1 MHPMPN
7 PCLLSSRNWKKKP
20 SEGKKESIKSTK
32 FIHEKVAIYLQR
44 KTTITRMHMIQL
56 SLFRGVHDTQPRPV
70 TLEEVVTMMRTD
82 QSVRDLTEKHRYAR
96 STGDE
101 QGASRYKKMM
111 TSFGVAALFEGGRRQ
126 QHIVELTGLSLVD
139 IDHIPT
145 ERMSEV
151 LALVRG
157 DEHTLLAYTTLS
169 GHGVRIL
176 FRYQINENVNGYPLR
191 SVSQCSTP
199 LVPLKEGQC
208 SLDSSIA
215 ERSSSEPAEYRT
227 NQKELSPFKGDER
240 NEVKRNG
247 AEGVKQYAAL
257 YKLVFIQGNEY
268 YSNLL
273 NLPYDGQCK
282 NVGRISTIAYD
293 EELYYNPEAT
303 PFIIEPEEKKSV
315 GRPRKGKS
323 EEVRVKRC
331 EDAVLRDLERRGVVY
346 APGTHNKYI
355 SDACYMMNRYGVSES
370 DCTAWALEKF
380 ADYQAEGNDVA
391 SIVRSCYQ
399 QTEEHGTA
407 KLPRRRQSNQATVA
421 DIQRFLTESGV
432 RVRYNVITR
441 KREILVEGLG
451 LSVESSL
458 RDVALPDANSLNSKP
473 STFNQKELTDDH
485 VNSLYCRFC
494 LSTGLTTRPKEFNTI
509 IESDFYPTY
518 NPLHE
523 YLEHLPAW
531 DGVTDHIDRLA
542 SMVHVTGCTQDMH
555 NRFFKKWI
563 VAMVAAWMDES
574 VTNHEILTYIGPQG
588 RYKTTFMTRLLPP
601 VLGEY
606 FATKTFKGRM
616 DKDDRLALT
625 ELALIDLEELDVMN
639 ASEVNQLKALVTDPS
654 VNLRPV
660 YARYTVRRAHI
671 ASFCGTG
678 NNPRFLTDLT
688 GHRRWLPFMIEAI
701 DSPYDHPFDY
711 EGIYAQAYALYR
723 NGFRYWFDD
732 EENAEL
738 ERHNRQFEEPCIEEE
753 LIRTY
758 LRKPYGEER
767 GEFLT
772 ATRIIELV
780 GGAVRVTLSPKRIA
794 IAMQRLGYEQR
805 RVLNTRGWN
814 VVILTGD
821 QIKEQQ
827 RMDAHRSVEE

>member
-1 MHPMPN
+1 M
-7 PCLLSSRNWKKKP
+7 
-20 SEGKKESIKSTK
+20 
-32 FIHEKVAIYLQR
+32 Q
-44 KTTITRMHMIQL
+44 QL

-70 TLEEVVTMMRTD
+70 TLEELVTMMRTD

-101 QGASRYKKMM
+101 HGAGRYKKMM

-126 QHIVELTGLSLVD
+126 QHIVELTGLSLAD
-139 IDHIPT
+139 FDHIPK
-145 ERMSEV
+145 ENIPSILEK
-151 LALVRG
+151 VRS
-157 DEHTLLAYTTLS
+157 DEHTLLAYTTIS
-169 GHGVRIL
+169 GEGVRVLAKYVLNDDDNLRASLGNNVRRPKGPKATPSAPQSYARPSINRGTVSGALSHPEGEHQQTPPL
-176 FRYQINENVNGYPLR
+176 FI
-191 SVSQCSTP
+191 
-199 LVPLKEGQC
+199 
-208 SLDSSIA
+208 
-215 ERSSSEPAEYRT
+215 
-227 NQKELSPFKGDER
+227 
-240 NEVKRNG
+240 
-247 AEGVKQYAAL
+247 EGVPNGRGSSKRSAEQYKQSFMTINA
-257 YKLVFIQGNEY
+257 Y
-268 YSNLL
+268 YENLTGL
-273 NLPYDGQCK
+273 LSDGQCK

-303 PFIIEPEEKKSV
+303 PFIIELEEKKSV
-315 GRPRKGKS
+315 GRPRRV
-323 EEVRVKRC
+323 ERVKMTVERC
-331 EDAVLRDLERRGVVY
+331 EDAVLRELERRGVRY
-346 APGTHNKYI
+346 EAGTYNKYVNA
-355 SDACYMMNRYGVSES
+355 ACYEMNRYGVPEEQ
-370 DCTAWALEKF
+370 CREWAVNRF
-380 ADYQAEGNDVA
+380 ADYDTPAVEA
-391 SIVRSCYQ
+391 IVRSCYQ

-407 KLPRRRQSNQATVA
+407 KLPHRRQSNQATVA

-441 KREILVEGLG
+441 KREVETHPNPPCKGG
-451 LSVESSL
+451 DSDIAEQVSL
-458 RDVALPDANSLNSKP
+458 PHREGWGGSL
-473 STFNQKELTDDH
+473 ELTDDH

-542 SMVHVTGCTQDMH
+542 SMVHVTGCTQEMH

-563 VAMVAAWMDES
+563 VAMVAAWMDEGI
-574 VTNHEILTYIGPQG
+574 TNHEILTYIGPQG

-723 NGFRYWFDD
+723 TGFRYWFDD

>member
-1 MHPMPN
+1 M
-7 PCLLSSRNWKKKP
+7 
-20 SEGKKESIKSTK
+20 
-32 FIHEKVAIYLQR
+32 Q
-44 KTTITRMHMIQL
+44 QL

-70 TLEEVVTMMRTD
+70 TLEELVTMMRTD

-96 STGDE
+96 TTGDE

-169 GHGVRIL
+169 GQGLRIL
-176 FRYQINENVNGYPLR
+176 FRYKAP
-191 SVSQCSTP
+191 STP
-199 LVPLKEGQC
+199 PEGELTGLAKPNSPLGE
-208 SLDSSIA
+208 A
-215 ERSSSEPAEYRT
+215 AFY
-227 NQKELSPFKGDER
+227 
-240 NEVKRNG
+240 
-247 AEGVKQYAAL
+247 KQAFLYGNAYYEAL
-257 YKLVFIQGNEY
+257 TG
-268 YSNLL
+268 
-273 NLPYDGQCK
+273 LPTDGQCK
-282 NVGRISTIAYD
+282 NIGRISTIAYD

-315 GRPRKGKS
+315 GRPRRV
-323 EEVRVKRC
+323 ERVKMTVERC
-331 EDAVLRDLERRGVVY
+331 EDAVLRELERRGVVY
-346 APGTHNKYI
+346 EAGSYNKYVNA
-355 SDACYMMNRYGVSES
+355 ACYEMNRYGVSEEQ
-370 DCTAWALEKF
+370 CREWAVNRF
-380 ADYQAEGNDVA
+380 ADYDTPAVEA
-391 SIVRSCYQ
+391 IVRSCYQ

-451 LSVESSL
+451 LSVESRL
-458 RDVALPDANSLNSKP
+458 RDVALPDGNNSQF
-473 STFNQKELTDDH
+473 STFNFQFTELTDDH

-821 QIKEQQ
+821 QIKEQ
-827 RMDAHRSVEE
+827 

>member
-1 MHPMPN
+1 M
-7 PCLLSSRNWKKKP
+7 
-20 SEGKKESIKSTK
+20 
-32 FIHEKVAIYLQR
+32 
-44 KTTITRMHMIQL
+44 
-56 SLFRGVHDTQPRPV
+56 
-70 TLEEVVTMMRTD
+70 
-82 QSVRDLTEKHRYAR
+82 
-96 STGDE
+96 
-101 QGASRYKKMM
+101 
-111 TSFGVAALFEGGRRQ
+111 
-126 QHIVELTGLSLVD
+126 
-139 IDHIPT
+139 
-145 ERMSEV
+145 
-151 LALVRG
+151 
-157 DEHTLLAYTTLS
+157 
-169 GHGVRIL
+169 
-176 FRYQINENVNGYPLR
+176 LR
-191 SVSQCSTP
+191 
-199 LVPLKEGQC
+199 E
-208 SLDSSIA
+208 
-215 ERSSSEPAEYRT
+215 
-227 NQKELSPFKGDER
+227 
-240 NEVKRNG
+240 
-247 AEGVKQYAAL
+247 
-257 YKLVFIQGNEY
+257 
-268 YSNLL
+268 
-273 NLPYDGQCK
+273 
-282 NVGRISTIAYD
+282 
-293 EELYYNPEAT
+293 
-303 PFIIEPEEKKSV
+303 
-315 GRPRKGKS
+315 
-323 EEVRVKRC
+323 
-331 EDAVLRDLERRGVVY
+331 LERRGVVY
-346 APGTHNKYI
+346 APGSYNKYVNA
-355 SDACYMMNRYGVSES
+355 ACYEMNRYGVPEEQ
-370 DCTAWALEKF
+370 CREWAVNRF
-380 ADYQAEGNDVA
+380 ADYDTPAVEA
-391 SIVRSCYQ
+391 IVRSCYL

-407 KLPRRRQSNQATVA
+407 RLPRRRQSNQATVA

-441 KREILVEGLG
+441 KREVAPLLSPQGGKTPTSMTELLPLGGGWEG
-451 LSVESSL
+451 
-458 RDVALPDANSLNSKP
+458 A
-473 STFNQKELTDDH
+473 TELTDDH

-563 VAMVAAWMDES
+563 VAMVAAWMDET

>member
-1 MHPMPN
+1 MQ
-7 PCLLSSRNWKKKP
+7 
-20 SEGKKESIKSTK
+20 
-32 FIHEKVAIYLQR
+32 V
-44 KTTITRMHMIQL
+44 
-56 SLFRGVHDTQPRPV
+56 SLFNGFADKNPKPITIR
-70 TLEEVVTMMRTD
+70 EVVEIIRAD
-82 QSVRDLTEKHRYAR
+82 QRLQVLTENHRRYRAQGDTAR
-96 STGDE
+96 AEAEKQHMPCYS
-101 QGASRYKKMM
+101 
-111 TSFGVAALFEGGRRQ
+111 VAVLFSGGKQ
-126 QHIVELTGLSLVD
+126 QKHIVSYTGMSIVD
-139 IDHIPT
+139 LDHIPG
-145 ERMSEV
+145 ERMAEV
-151 LALVRG
+151 LEKVQS
-157 DEHTLLAYTTLS
+157 DEHTLLAYTTIS
-169 GHGVRIL
+169 GEGVRVIAR
-176 FRYQINENVNGYPLR
+176 FAFSKEDNENRECLLR
-191 SVSQCSTP
+191 AD
-199 LVPLKEGQC
+199 K
-208 SLDSSIA
+208 
-215 ERSSSEPAEYRT
+215 SSS
-227 NQKELSPFKGDER
+227 
-240 NEVKRNG
+240 
-247 AEGVKQYAAL
+247 AL
-257 YKLVFIQGNEY
+257 YTKVFAIVNSY
-268 YSNLL
+268 YENLTGL
-273 NLPYDGQCK
+273 SSDEKCK
-282 NVGRISTIAYD
+282 NATRISGMAHD
-293 EELYYNPEAT
+293 SDVYYNPNAVA
-303 PFIIEPEEKKSV
+303 IIVDMMKKSV
-315 GRPRKGKS
+315 GRPRKGRKV
-323 EEVRVKRC
+323 ERV
-331 EDAVLRDLERRGVVY
+331 EATVLRDLERRGVVY

-370 DCTAWALEKF
+370 DCTAWALDKF

-441 KREILVEGLG
+441 KREVETHPNPPCKGG
-451 LSVESSL
+451 DSDIAEQVSL
-458 RDVALPDANSLNSKP
+458 PHREGWGGSL
-473 STFNQKELTDDH
+473 ELTDDH

-494 LSTGLTTRPKEFNTI
+494 LITGLTTRPKEFNTI

-523 YLEHLPAW
+523 YLERLPAW